1 MCGDDISQT
10 GYFGDGESSSS
21 GSDVATGFTSDDDSE
36 RNGSS
41 KGKGIQD
48 TQFSQFLL
56 VICKNQ

>member
-1 MCGDDISQT
+1 MCEDDISET

-21 GSDVATGFTSDDDSE
+21 GSDVATSDDESE

-41 KGKGIQD
+41 KGKGKQD
-48 TQFSQFLL
+48 TQLSQFLL